1 MNPNFWQDMR
11 DNEFI
16 LVDAPARKLAV
27 FANQS
32 GEVVMASLEDGYT
45 HITTIEP
52 NEIGNL
58 IAALNFA
65 KGEAQLF
72 LDAIEPEY
80 QAHVAISKAMG
91 AV

>member
-16 LVDAPARKLAV
+16 LVDAKTRKLAV

-45 HITTIEP
+45 HISTIEP
-52 NEIGNL
+52 DEIGNL
-58 IAALNFA
+58 IAALIAA
-65 KGEAQLF
+65 KAEAQLF
-72 LDAIEPEY
+72 RDAVEPQY

-91 AV
+91 AE

>member
-1 MNPNFWQDMR
+1 MKTNFWQDMR
-11 DNEFI
+11 NNEFI
-16 LVDAPARKLAV
+16 LVDAQTRKLAV

-45 HITTIEP
+45 HVTTIEP

-58 IAALNFA
+58 IASLNAA
-65 KGEAQLF
+65 KVEAQLF
-72 LDAIEPEY
+72 RDAIEPEL

-91 AV
+91 GV